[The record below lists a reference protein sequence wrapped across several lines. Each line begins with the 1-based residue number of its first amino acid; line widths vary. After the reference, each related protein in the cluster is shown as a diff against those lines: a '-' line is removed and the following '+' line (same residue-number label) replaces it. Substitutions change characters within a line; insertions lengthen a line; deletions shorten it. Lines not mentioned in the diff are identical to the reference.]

1 MTDSVS
7 AAGTVIK
14 SAEALQKAR
23 ALRPLLRAHASDCE
37 AARRLTEPVVTAL
50 TEAGMFRLWLPG
62 RYGGTQAGARTLV
75 EVVAALAEGDGSAA
89 WVTSHIAVGTWLAAQ
104 FPEPARSE
112 LLAHPNVRITGVLAP
127 TAQARPVPGGWRVTG
142 RWPYN
147 SGGPISTHVM
157 LGSLLADDTGRTTSQ
172 AACAIPVEDIVFED
186 TWHVLGMRGTASST
200 ATATDLFVPEGKVVP
215 MHELVGP
222 LDQDAGAPLM
232 PFLLLAILSPQ
243 LGMGRAAL
251 AHVLA
256 HAPDKPVPGTFYDTQ
271 AESVAF
277 QLHVAEA
284 AVKIETAEALALRIA
299 DELDVA
305 TENATLLSFADR
317 ARTRALVSRAVTE
330 VVDAVTLLATAHGAG
345 GFADSSPFQRI
356 WRNVNMAARHMNASP
371 AVAHETYGK
380 SLLGRPERAAR
391 TV

>member
-1 MTDSVS
+1 MTASVS
-7 AAGTVIK
+7 TTTAVIK

-23 ALRPLLRAHASDCE
+23 SLSPLLRTHAPDCE
-37 AARRLTEPVVTAL
+37 AERRLTEPVVAAL
-50 TEAGMFRLWLPG
+50 AEAGMFKLWLPA
-62 RYGGTQAGARTLV
+62 RYGGTQAGARVLV

-89 WVTSHIAVGTWLAAQ
+89 WLTSHMAAGTWMAAR

-112 LLAHPNVRITGVLAP
+112 LLGCPDVRITGVLAP
-127 TAQARPVPGGWRVTG
+127 SAQARPVPGGWRVTG

-147 SGGPISTHVM
+147 SGGSLSTHVM
-157 LGSLLADDTGRTTSQ
+157 LGCLLTDDAGRTAGQ
-172 AACAIPVEDIVFED
+172 ALCAIPAGDLTFED
-186 TWHVLGMRGTASST
+186 TWHVLGMRATASST
-200 ATATDLFVPEGKVVP
+200 ATATDLFVPESRVVR
-215 MHELVGP
+215 MQELFGP
-222 LDQDAGAPLM
+222 LDQDAGAPVA
-232 PFLLLAILSPQ
+232 PVLLLALLSPQ

-256 HAPDKPVPGTFYDTQ
+256 HASEKPVAGTYYDTQ

-284 AVKIETAEALALRIA
+284 AVKIETAEALALRVA
-299 DELDVA
+299 DELDAA
-305 TENATLLSFADR
+305 TESGTPLAFADR
-317 ARTRALVSRAVTE
+317 ARARALVCRAVTE
-330 VVDAVTLLATAHGAG
+330 VVDAIALLATAHGSG

-356 WRNVNMAARHMNASP
+356 WRDVNMAARHVNASP

-391 TV
+391 IV